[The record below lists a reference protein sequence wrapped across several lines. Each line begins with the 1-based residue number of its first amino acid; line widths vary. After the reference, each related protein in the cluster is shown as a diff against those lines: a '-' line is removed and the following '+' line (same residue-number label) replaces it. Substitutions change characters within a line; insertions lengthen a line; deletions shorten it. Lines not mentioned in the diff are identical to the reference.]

1 MKKIFTLLMLGCL
14 FMTPAFAQDDEDLD
28 ETFEFVDANGK
39 VVPNGSE
46 LTCSTLNDL
55 GQISTGLSVRNTNNS
70 KEAVQVAVNI
80 SKIANGQ
87 ISVCFP
93 KNCLNFSTTGEAQAQ
108 AGTME
113 AEELKDFETEW
124 VPTKGSYGEADATF
138 QLVHKGITSS
148 PWGSATV
155 SNETE
160 GYGPKITVHF
170 VYADPTAINA
180 VNAAK
185 QQSVAARYNLL
196 GQRVN
201 SSKGLQIVKFA
212 DGKTMKVMK

>member
-93 KNCLNFSTTGEAQAQ
+93 TTCQNFSTIGTATAA
-108 AGTME
+108 AGTMAAVE
-113 AEELKDFETEW
+113 TKDFATEW
-124 VPTKGSYGEADATF
+124 VPTKDSYGETDATF
-138 QLVHKGITSS
+138 QLIHKDFSTTKGFISY
-148 PWGSATV
+148 G
-155 SNETE
+155 ETL

-170 VYADPTAINA
+170 VYADPTAIKS
-180 VNAAK
+180 VDAAK
-185 QQSVAARYNLL
+185 QKSVAARYNLL
-196 GQRVN
+196 GQRVSN
-201 SSKGLQIVKFA
+201 ANGLTIVKLA
-212 DGKTMKVMK
+212 NGKTVKVMK

>member
-1 MKKIFTLLMLGCL
+1 MLGCL

-28 ETFEFVDANGK
+28 DTFEFVDAAGN
-39 VVPNGSE
+39 VVANGSE
-46 LTCSTLNDL
+46 LTCNTMNDL
-55 GQISTGLSVRNTNNS
+55 GQISTGLKVRNTNNTI
-70 KEAVQVAVNI
+70 EAVQVALSI

-93 KNCLNFSTTGEAQAQ
+93 KNCQYFSTTGDANAQ
-108 AGTME
+108 AGTMT
-113 AEELKDFETEW
+113 AEQLLDFQTEW
-124 VPTKGSYGEADATF
+124 VPTKGSYGETDATF
-138 QLVHKGITSS
+138 QLIHKDTTTS
-148 PWGSATV
+148 PWGGTTASDDIL
-155 SNETE
+155 

-170 VYADPTAINA
+170 VYADPTAINTVDA
-180 VNAAK
+180 DK
-185 QQSVAARYNLL
+185 QQSVAARYNLM

>member
-28 ETFEFVDANGK
+28 ETFEFVDANGN
-39 VVPNGSE
+39 VVANGSE
-46 LTCSTLNDL
+46 LTCNTMNSNY
-55 GQISTGLSVRNTNNS
+55 QISTGLKVRNTNNS
-70 KEAVQVAVNI
+70 SEAVQVAVSI
-80 SKIANGQ
+80 SKIDNGQ

-93 KNCLNFSTTGEAQAQ
+93 MNCINFSDTGDFNAA
-108 AGTME
+108 AGTMS
-113 AEELKDFETEW
+113 AEETKDFQTEW
-124 VPTKGSYGEADATF
+124 VPVKGSYGEADATF
-138 QLVHKGITSS
+138 QLVHKDFKTE
-148 PWGSATV
+148 PWGYTYG
-155 SNETE
+155 ETL

-185 QQSVAARYNLL
+185 QQSVAARYNLM